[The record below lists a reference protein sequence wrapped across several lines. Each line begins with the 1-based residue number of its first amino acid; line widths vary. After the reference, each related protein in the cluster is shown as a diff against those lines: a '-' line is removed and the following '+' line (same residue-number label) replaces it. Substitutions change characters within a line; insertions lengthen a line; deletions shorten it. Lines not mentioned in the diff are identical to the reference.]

1 MMILDL
7 DDFQK
12 LNDEEG
18 RMFGDA
24 ILAEVADILK
34 SSVGPCLLYTSHCW
48 QNKHNRQHTDDRTP
62 SHQVAHGADHVDVG
76 IKPNSEGCREE
87 AQSADKNR
95 GNGG

>member
-34 SSVGPCLLYTSHCW
+34 TQRRSRGYPCTAW
-48 QNKHNRQHTDDRTP
+48 RR
-62 SHQVAHGADHVDVG
+62 
-76 IKPNSEGCREE
+76 
-87 AQSADKNR
+87 
-95 GNGG
+95 